1 MVLDRFRWAYCQ
13 LDTLCRCFP
22 RSIRRALSELP
33 ATLDDTYE
41 RTLQGIPKEK
51 REDAIRLFQCLVAAI
66 RPLRVQELAEI
77 FAIEF
82 EPETGLNLVEDWRPK
97 NPEEAVLS
105 ACSTLISVVTD
116 QDSKIVQFSHFT
128 VKEFLT
134 SDRVQNSLAGNIS
147 SYHIPLHSAHTTLV
161 RACLTVLLQLDEKVD
176 NAHLK
181 RFPLALYAAQ
191 YWVDHAQFENV
202 VLEIRDAME
211 RLFHPRNAHFGAWI
225 KIHDVARRSKS
236 LKLLGRLPPSRTPLY
251 YAVFCGFTELA
262 KYLIVT
268 HKEDVN
274 ARCGRYGTALHAAS
288 FKGHPDA
295 ARLLLDHGADVDST
309 CGGEVPL
316 RIAYRGRHLNVMDL
330 LLKRGAKV
338 DMRDDDYI
346 GTILHRASWEG
357 EVEALRL
364 LLQHKANVH
373 ARSGANL
380 TPLDIAFLSGHA
392 EVVQLLLE
400 YGASSDLY
408 SQVGA
413 ASWGLEAGS
422 SPSDCVHDWGASRP
436 KLPSLLAQLQGP
448 IVMARPYDGAILVCE
463 RPVPLSNRRSPAQ
476 SRDPGTKVQ
485 SSQSH
490 SGVIS
495 QSRFPGTKVQSSQS
509 HSGFISQ
516 SRFPGPGR
524 LSGSVTTGD
533 AAFAQLPPFPKR
545 FYHLLSHRLW

>member
-1 MVLDRFRWAYCQ
+1 MSTLPSLMVRDRFRWAYCQ

-97 NPEEAVLS
+97 NPEEAILS

-134 SDRVQNSLAGNIS
+134 SDRVQNSLASNIFY
-147 SYHIPLHSAHTTLV
+147 YHIPLHSAHTTLA
-161 RACLTVLLQLDEKVD
+161 RACLAVLLQLDEKVD
-176 NAHLK
+176 SEHLT

-211 RLFHPRNAHFGAWI
+211 RLFHPRKAHFRAWI

-236 LKLLGRLPPSRTPLY
+236 FRLLGRLPPRRTPLY

-262 KYLIVT
+262 KHLIVT
-268 HKEDVN
+268 HKEYVN
-274 ARCGRYGTALHAAS
+274 ARCGWYGTALHAAS
-288 FKGHPDA
+288 FKGHLDV
-295 ARLLLDHGADVDST
+295 ARLLLDHRADVNST
-309 CGGEVPL
+309 LGGEVPL
-316 RIAYRGRHLNVMDL
+316 RIAYRSRHLNLMGL
-330 LLKRGAKV
+330 LLERGAKV

-346 GTILHRASWEG
+346 GTILHRVSWEG
-357 EVEALRL
+357 EIEALRL

-380 TPLDIAFLSGHA
+380 TPLDIAFLRGHA

-400 YGASSDLY
+400 YGASSALH

-413 ASWGLEAGS
+413 ASPDLEPGS
-422 SPSDCVHDWGASRP
+422 SPSDWVNDRDVNDRDASHPR
-436 KLPSLLAQLQGP
+436 LPSLPVRSQNP
-448 IVMARPYDGAILVCE
+448 IVVTRPDGGAVLVCE
-463 RPVPLSNRRSPAQ
+463 RPPGLNPPSTVHVPVQVGPHDPNPARSRGPGQWRSFVFDQGPPPGPLSQDVWLRGAASY
-476 SRDPGTKVQ
+476 
-485 SSQSH
+485 
-490 SGVIS
+490 GV
-495 QSRFPGTKVQSSQS
+495 
-509 HSGFISQ
+509 
-516 SRFPGPGR
+516 
-524 LSGSVTTGD
+524 SVLGH
-533 AAFAQLPPFPKR
+533 LPPFRKKLGGDAR
-545 FYHLLSHRLW
+545 